1 MPELSH
7 ENQQEITRLC
17 ATAALLMLQHGA
29 ESTLVDQVACR
40 LGIALGVESVEA
52 AFTPNAIVIT
62 TRHNDHCITTTRRNY
77 DSGINMAVI
86 TQVQRIVIATE
97 HKIYGIHQVKKKLN
111 NIKTVKYNR
120 WFVVLMVGLSCA
132 SFARLAGGD
141 VVISLIT
148 FLASGIGMFV
158 RQELAKRHYNPM
170 INFAITAFI
179 ASCISGQAL
188 LHSWGN
194 EPEIALASSV
204 LLLVPGFPL
213 INSLSDMLK
222 GYVNMGLGRW
232 AIATVLTFGA
242 CIGIVFALTILHIN
256 AWS

>member
-1 MPELSH
+1 MAEISH
-7 ENQQEITRLC
+7 EMQQEITRLC
-17 ATAALLMLQHGA
+17 AKAALLMLQHGA

-40 LGIALGVESVEA
+40 LGRALGVESVEA
-52 AFTPNAIVIT
+52 ALTPNAIVLT
-62 TRHNDHCITTTRRNY
+62 TRHQEHCITTTRRNY
-77 DSGINMAVI
+77 DSGINMAVV
-86 TQVQRIVIATE
+86 TQVQRIMIAAE
-97 HKIYGIHQVKKKLN
+97 HKIYDVYQVRRKLDEV
-111 NIKTVKYNR
+111 KPLKYNR

-141 VVISLIT
+141 VIISLIT
-148 FLASGIGMFV
+148 FFASGLGMFV
-158 RQELAKRHYNPM
+158 RQELGKRHYNPL
-170 INFAITAFI
+170 INFAVTAFV
-179 ASCISGQAL
+179 ASCVSGQAL

-213 INSLSDMLK
+213 INALSDVLK

-242 CIGIVFALTILHIN
+242 CIGIVFALAVLHIN